1 MKYTEKELKEIA
13 KDFADEFDMEYDEE
27 HISIFNEYGT
37 LFFMT
42 VNDDLLETEE
52 GNNLDVEIQINPFLG
67 AHSWRND
74 NEEIEEYFDNV
85 QDLMEK
91 ADIICNTD
99 F

>member
-1 MKYTEKELKEIA
+1 MNN
-13 KDFADEFDMEYDEE
+13 E
-27 HISIFNEYGT
+27 HYSKNYIFLYNT
-37 LFFMT
+37 LLNDNMT

-91 ADIICNTD
+91 ADIVCNTD

>member
-1 MKYTEKELKEIA
+1 MKFTESELKNIA
-13 KDFADEFDMEYDEE
+13 KDFAEEFDMEYDEE

-37 LFFMT
+37 LFFMI

-52 GNNLDVEIQINPFLG
+52 GNNLDVELQINPFLG

-74 NEEIEEYFDNV
+74 NEEIEEYFNNV
-85 QDLMEK
+85 LELMDM
-91 ADIICNTD
+91 ADIICETE

>member
-1 MKYTEKELKEIA
+1 MKFTESELKEIA
-13 KDFADEFDMEYDEE
+13 QDFADEFNMEYDDE

-52 GNNLDVEIQINPFLG
+52 GNNLDVELQINPFLG

-85 QDLMEK
+85 QDLMDM
-91 ADIICNTD
+91 ADIICETE